1 MSISHSSHIS
11 QKSQFR
17 LVVTDGYTINPG
29 DLDWS
34 GIQQFGEMTLYDR
47 TAPGQIVERCRD
59 AEMVI
64 TNKTPFNKETLAQLP
79 ALKFIGVTA
88 TGYNNIDTA
97 AARERNITVCNVP
110 AYGAFS
116 VAQHTF
122 ALILEI
128 TNHVALHAASVKQ
141 GDWVKAADWCYTK
154 APLTE
159 LAGKI
164 IGIVGMGNIGQQ
176 VGRIALAF
184 GMGVIFNSAHKKELN
199 FATYMSMQDVFRH
212 ADYISLHLPLKSG
225 NAQFVNKDLLSL
237 MKPTAWLINTARG
250 QLINEPDLADALNN
264 NRIAGAALD
273 VLSVEPPKPDN
284 PLLQAKNC
292 IITPHNAWVSKEAR
306 MRIMETTIS
315 NIRSFIDGKTTN
327 LVN

>member
-1 MSISHSSHIS
+1 MKI
-11 QKSQFR
+11 
-17 LVVTDGYTINPG
+17 VVTDGYTVNPG

-34 GIQQFGEMTLYDR
+34 GIQQFGEWTYYER
-47 TAPGQIVERCRD
+47 TAPEQIVERCQE
-59 AEMVI
+59 AEIVI

-88 TGYNNIDTA
+88 TGYNIIDTA

-110 AYGAFS
+110 AYGTYS

-128 TNHVALHAASVKQ
+128 TNHVALHANSVKQ

-164 IGIVGMGNIGQQ
+164 IGIVGMGNIGEQ
-176 VGRIALAF
+176 VGRFAIAF
-184 GMGVIFNSAHKKELN
+184 GMGVIFTSAHKKEMS
-199 FATYMSMQDVFRH
+199 FATYLSMQEVFKH
-212 ADYISLHLPLKSG
+212 ADFVTLHLPLKSD

-250 QLINEPDLADALNN
+250 QLINEADLANALNN
-264 NRIAGAALD
+264 DRIAGAALD

-284 PLLQAKNC
+284 PLLKAKNC
-292 IITPHNAWVSKEAR
+292 IITPHNAWVSREAR
-306 MRIMETTIS
+306 GRILNVTVQ
-315 NIRSFIDGKTTN
+315 NIKAFREGKPQN
-327 LVN
+327 MVN